1 MSINTGIGVGEAQIF
16 DTRGIMNNLYRQY
29 EIKQKEDQAFANRLA
44 EDLAKF
50 DPSNLTGK
58 DLQKVNDMYT
68 QLKNFNQNIPKMK
81 KMERALLEAKIS
93 QGMNDIK
100 SFSTNAKQFY
110 KDRQDFGVEI
120 GKEKYAYLPEAA
132 DAMEK
137 VKGLSYT
144 EALDN
149 NLGDINS
156 LRLKRIPDNKLI
168 DESLQDIK
176 KVLNG
181 AAVNNYP
188 PMKVITKVDGED
200 VETIYHRSKRTD
212 AEKAAYAIMT
222 DESKKYNW
230 MDKFKR
236 ENPQAGTPA
245 DADLNKFI
253 VDTVEGFYGPDVYQV
268 KTKEG
273 LVSEGGAGGSIAN
286 QDARTW
292 ERWIAGVYSKN
303 LAEKQKYVNYI
314 NAFGGKK
321 ATLFIN
327 ADGSIGAVTYPL
339 VTNRYG
345 MAMPSIEP
353 TKYGVVSAGD
363 LNGILEATGLSG
375 KGTARS
381 QRLYDSKGGGSGSA
395 STTAD
400 PELPKTPQTAPTPSK
415 NIPTVSSDAEYKK
428 IKSGQQYKGPDGVIY
443 TKK

>member
-1 MSINTGIGVGEAQIF
+1 MAINTGIGVGEAQIF

-188 PMKVITKVDGED
+188 PMKVITNVNGDD
-200 VETIYHRSKRTD
+200 IETVYHESKRSD

-230 MDKFKR
+230 VDKFKK
-236 ENPQAGTPA
+236 ENPSAGVPS
-245 DADLNKFI
+245 DPDLNKFI
-253 VDTVEGFYGPDVYQV
+253 VDTVEGFYGPNVYKV
-268 KTKEG
+268 KTAEG
-273 LVSEGGAGGSIAN
+273 DVATGGAGGSIAN
-286 QDARTW
+286 QDQNAWMKWLTN
-292 ERWIAGVYSKN
+292 AYSSDGKIRDFHI
-303 LAEKQKYVNYI
+303 QKIRDISEGRV
-314 NAFGGKK
+314 KL
-321 ATLFIN
+321 TLN
-327 ADGSIGAVTYPL
+327 SDGSYLVEYKPL
-339 VTNRYG
+339 VTLPTGFVIEATKTEKRIANNAGQLSNLLQSAGIKGTGAGRAETLYSKIKPSST
-345 MAMPSIEP
+345 PSIPSGTRAEWI
-353 TKYGVVSAGD
+353 KAGWNDEQINEGVK
-363 LNGILEATGLSG
+363 TG
-375 KGTARS
+375 
-381 QRLYDSKGGGSGSA
+381 
-395 STTAD
+395 
-400 PELPKTPQTAPTPSK
+400 
-415 NIPTVSSDAEYKK
+415 K
-428 IKSGQQYKGPDGVIY
+428 IKVN
-443 TKK
+443 